1 MATVAPNCGT
11 PLESRTWP
19 DNFPR
24 LETGC
29 LLDCARREGAQQ
41 VTPTAE
47 LSSTPKHRRA
57 PRFTRLPP
65 WCDVRRGLLFHRILH
80 GELRGTGN
88 SYVRQQVGRVD
99 LESILPRGQRGQRQ
113 ESFDGDLVAG
123 LLHIG
128 RGLFELHHLLIAL
141 FYGIDEVGVTL
152 VGFLVALQI
161 VNLKID
167 AELVCSGEIR
177 IQARTYF

>member
-11 PLESRTWP
+11 PLASRTWP

-29 LLDCARREGAQQ
+29 LLDGARREGAQQ

-47 LSSTPKHRRA
+47 PSSTPTHRRA

-65 WCDVRRGLLFHRILH
+65 WCDVRRSLLFHRILH

-88 SYVRQQVGRVD
+88 GYVRQQVGRVD
-99 LESILPRGQRGQRQ
+99 FESILPRGQRGQRQ
-113 ESFDGDLVAG
+113 KPLDGHLIAG

-128 RGLFELHHLLIAL
+128 GSLFELHHLLVAL
-141 FYGIDEVGVTL
+141 LYRIDEAGVAF
-152 VGFLVALQI
+152 VSFFVALQVI
-161 VNLKID
+161 NLEVD
-167 AELVCSGEIR
+167 AKLVGGGEVPF
-177 IQARTYF
+177 QP